1 MRLFSTRIRRV
12 TYRASADERSC
23 LGRFWYGPFP
33 LPRARWLA
41 LFVLAVLAPVFA
53 LLGTHWQRLSC
64 DRAVSSCRY
73 VESWASFASERQ
85 FSIADV
91 REVRFVDQLG
101 KNRTEAESAIVFG
114 SGHELRVAR
123 ASRVD
128 AHARFGEIERFF
140 QPGGA
145 AALTVDTRGSPLFLL
160 LGAAIAV
167 AFLVVIGRSARWVL
181 PFRVTVW
188 RDRVR
193 IRQLP
198 LGALRELGLTR
209 PVRVRV
215 RQPAAGS
222 RRVVI
227 ETEVG
232 EVVLATAKLL
242 GRRAHVRAAQRL
254 AELLEIELGPPESLP
269 ARAAPPGRRRL
280 LLLVAAGL
288 VSIAALSVA
297 VSGISSKKQ
306 GKLEIECRTRCRFQ
320 GMECLP
326 GGRVQMALAPGQHA
340 IEIWTASGDSLWT
353 PKQAT
358 VRIGETTHFVCEL

>member
-1 MRLFSTRIRRV
+1 MRLFSARIRRV

-33 LPRARWLA
+33 LPGARWLGM
-41 LFVLAVLAPVFA
+41 FVLAVLGPLFA
-53 LLGTHWQRLSC
+53 LLGTHSQRLSC
-64 DRAVSSCRY
+64 DRAAGSCRY
-73 VESWASFASERQ
+73 VESRAPFGSERQ

-101 KNRTEAESAIVFG
+101 KNRTQAESVIVFA

-123 ASRVD
+123 ASRTD
-128 AHARFGEIERFF
+128 AHARFGEIDRFF

-145 AALTVDTRGSPLFLL
+145 ATLTVETRGSSLFIL
-160 LGAAIAV
+160 LGAATGV
-167 AFLVVIGRSARWVL
+167 ALLVLIGRAARWVL

-215 RQPAAGS
+215 RQPTAGS
-222 RRVVI
+222 RRVAI

-232 EVVLATAKLL
+232 EVVLATEQLR
-242 GRRAHVRAAQRL
+242 GRRAHVRAARRL
-254 AELLEIELGPPESLP
+254 AELLEIELGAPESLP
-269 ARAAPPGRRRL
+269 ARAAPPGRRGL

-288 VSIAALSVA
+288 VSMAALA
-297 VSGISSKKQ
+297 FALSGIPSEKR

-320 GMECLP
+320 GLECLP
-326 GGRVQMALAPGQHA
+326 GGRVQMALAPGQHV